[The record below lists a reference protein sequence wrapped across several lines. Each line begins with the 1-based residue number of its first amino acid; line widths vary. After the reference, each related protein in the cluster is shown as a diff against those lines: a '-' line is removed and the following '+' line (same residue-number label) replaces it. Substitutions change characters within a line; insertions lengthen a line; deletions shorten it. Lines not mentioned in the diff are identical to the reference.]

1 MTFTA
6 LISDN
11 DDIIDCNK
19 WHFNRFLNPCLFDC
33 NKWHFNRFPNACLNT
48 YVNPGSVA
56 QFDFHQSDNSNVS
69 FPLISF
75 LSSSDLMDS
84 ERVWYYRLHDFGFHH
99 LNLTTN
105 LEQASCHA
113 RASALVTPTGWNHL
127 GRGRTRRSQCQSH
140 NSHGCVPLARL
151 TIKLFFW
158 VLIDL
163 IVELLGLIPFFLL
176 EPQLRASG
184 SHGRVGWELLRLYW
198 DFYPVISLVRRV
210 NHGQN
215 WKGWERSG

>member
-19 WHFNRFLNPCLFDC
+19 WHFNRFLNPCLFDR

-84 ERVWYYRLHDFGFHH
+84 ERVWYFMTSGFITSIWPRISNKLLDMQGLQPSLHQLDEIILVEEGHVGLNVNPTILMDVYRLQGLLSSF
-99 LNLTTN
+99 
-105 LEQASCHA
+105 
-113 RASALVTPTGWNHL
+113 
-127 GRGRTRRSQCQSH
+127 
-140 NSHGCVPLARL
+140 
-151 TIKLFFW
+151 FFW
-158 VLIDL
+158 YWLI
-163 IVELLGLIPFFLL
+163 
-176 EPQLRASG
+176 
-184 SHGRVGWELLRLYW
+184 W
-198 DFYPVISLVRRV
+198 
-210 NHGQN
+210 
-215 WKGWERSG
+215 